1 MLFAI
6 SSSCA
11 LKISNEGNK
20 MEQKEGLCYAPAP
33 GFGEKVGVD
42 TMEAANPP
50 EGHVPPPQTSLLGR
64 MVACGNVRMESV
76 QCARIN
82 HHCDEDER

>member
-50 EGHVPPPQTSLLGR
+50 GPRPTTSDITAGEDGGLWQCEDVPELTTTATR
-64 MVACGNVRMESV
+64 MKDSP
-76 QCARIN
+76 
-82 HHCDEDER
+82 D